1 MSWLVLAALL
11 QGSAAGATPAEAE
24 RLEAEQRM
32 ESQRALMTGLRTQ
45 SGNAEVALRVYSGLA
60 RASAARAAALSAQ
73 LRVLGGRMA
82 LAEAQEAVAREVLRE
97 RSESLRPRLLS
108 LYRLTQRSPL
118 EILLPADDVATL
130 VWRARAMSSLV
141 RSDLDALEETRSVAE
156 FQRASLEQLDSWKRQ
171 VGGRLEE
178 LQAEAEEA
186 AAQQSELGDALQL
199 LQARTRAAGTV
210 LGELTRSQAQLQAT
224 LDQLQGEPESGGFG
238 ALRGKL
244 SLPTLGRIEVAFGK
258 LVHPRFNT
266 VTVQKG
272 LDIRAAAGAPVK
284 ALAPAT
290 VAWTGWLKGYG
301 NLVVLDQGDGYHT
314 LFAHL
319 AEVFRPVGSHVF
331 AGEVV
336 GTVGDSG
343 SLKGPYLYFEVRR
356 RGLAVDP
363 LPWVGA
369 GLARAPP

>member
-1 MSWLVLAALL
+1 VSWLALALAVH
-11 QGSAAGATPAEAE
+11 GSAVAVAPADAE
-24 RLEAEQRM
+24 RMEGEQKL
-32 ESQRALMTGLRTQ
+32 ESQRALLAGLRTE
-45 SGNAEVALRVYSGLA
+45 SGNAEVALRVYAGLA
-60 RASAARAAALSAQ
+60 RASAARASSLSAQ

-82 LAEAQEAVAREVLRE
+82 LAEAQEAVAREVLRT
-97 RSESLRPRLLS
+97 RSEQLRPRLLS

-118 EILLPADDVATL
+118 EVLLPADDVATL

-156 FQRASLEQLDSWKRQ
+156 FQRSSLAQLDGWKRQ

-186 AAQQSELGDALQL
+186 AAQQAELGDALQL
-199 LQARTRAAGTV
+199 LQAKSRAAGTV
-210 LGELTRSQAQLQAT
+210 LNELTRSQAQLQAT
-224 LDQLQGEPESGGFG
+224 LDQLQAEPDTAGFG

-244 SLPTLGRIEVAFGK
+244 PLPVPGHIEVAFGK
-258 LVHPRFNT
+258 LVHPKFNT

-319 AEVFRPVGSHVF
+319 AEVFRPVGSRLF

-369 GLARAPP
+369 GLARGP

>member
-1 MSWLVLAALL
+1 MSWLLLTLAVQSGAV
-11 QGSAAGATPAEAE
+11 AATPADAE
-24 RLEAEQRM
+24 RLEGEQRL
-32 ESQRALMTGLRTQ
+32 ESQRALLTGLRSQ
-45 SGNAEVALRVYSGLA
+45 SGNAEVALRVYAGLA
-60 RASAARAAALSAQ
+60 RASAARAQALSAQ

-82 LAEAQEAVAREVLRE
+82 LAEAEESVARVVLRE
-97 RSESLRPRLLS
+97 RSEQLRPRLLS

-118 EILLPADDVATL
+118 EVLLPADDVATL

-141 RSDLDALEETRSVAE
+141 RSDLDALEDTRSVVA
-156 FQRASLEQLDSWKRQ
+156 FQRASLDQLDAWKRR
-171 VGGRLEE
+171 VGNRLEE

-186 AAQQSELGDALQL
+186 AAQQTELGEALQL
-199 LQARTRAAGTV
+199 LQAKTRAAGSV

-224 LDQLQGEPESGGFG
+224 LDGLSEEADTGGFG

-244 SLPTLGRIEVAFGK
+244 PLPTPGRIEVAFGK
-258 LVHPRFNT
+258 LVHPKFNT

-290 VAWTGWLKGYG
+290 VVWTGWLKGYG

-319 AEVFRPVGSHVF
+319 AETFRPVGTHVF

-369 GLARAPP
+369 GLARGP